1 MATIEERAYNTASAE
16 GYVGLARQ
24 HIIDACVE
32 MAKEQKAIDIKKA
45 CNAYCIESCGHPR
58 ANCDCM
64 SRMNIEKAME
74 E

>member
-1 MATIEERAYNTASAE
+1 MTMEERTYNIASAE

-45 CNAYCIESCGHPR
+45 CNAYCIESC
-58 ANCDCM
+58 
-64 SRMNIEKAME
+64 
-74 E
+74 